1 LKEWIMTPVNFSG
14 VAAELSHGTALPS
27 VTPVDL
33 VQRFARAMSA
43 PQPADF
49 SLQPPEVLMH
59 RVDGLDTLHHSVDPA
74 GVLHAQAPAESYNH
88 MTAVNVIHLRA

>member
-1 LKEWIMTPVNFSG
+1 MTTPVNFSG
-14 VAAELSHGTALPS
+14 VAAELSHGTAPPC
-27 VTPVDL
+27 VVPVDL

-49 SLQPPEVLMH
+49 SLQPPDVLMH
-59 RVDGLDTLHHSVDPA
+59 RVDGLDALHHSVDPA
-74 GVLHAQAPAESYNH
+74 TILHAQAPAESYNH

>member
-1 LKEWIMTPVNFSG
+1 MTTPVNFSG
-14 VAAELSHGTALPS
+14 VAAELSHGMAPPC
-27 VTPVDL
+27 VAPADL

-49 SLQPPEVLMH
+49 SLQPPDVLMH
-59 RVDGLDTLHHSVDPA
+59 RVDGPDALDHSVDPA
-74 GVLHAQAPAESYNH
+74 TILHAQAPAEPYNH